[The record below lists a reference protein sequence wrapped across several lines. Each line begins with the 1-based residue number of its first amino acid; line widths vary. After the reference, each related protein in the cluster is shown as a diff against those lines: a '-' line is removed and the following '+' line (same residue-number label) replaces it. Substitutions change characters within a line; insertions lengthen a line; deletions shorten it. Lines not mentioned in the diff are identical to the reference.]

1 MSITIAAETIN
12 GFWHWG
18 GTTAKLRIF
27 STDGGGEWRSAS
39 GVAVPVGQPGG
50 RFYKDV
56 PITISGTDITID
68 SCTLEPTEGFIA
80 GYDPTYTIYYYNAAG
95 TKNYGCKTTEPN
107 IRIGQTPSST
117 TWAAI
122 EILNNRGVSTLNQT
136 AYTKAESDYRFASV
150 LALVAGYLP
159 KVTGGDPHQL
169 TNSLFSDNGTDAQTD
184 SRIFG
189 FGGLTDSFPG
199 LQRNA
204 QNPAKLEAVKA
215 GGGGFQNFVSG
226 AVQMN
231 WGRISS
237 QPITLDF
244 NTTVPQS
251 ICEPPDG
258 HSGIVTALLF
268 YDNTTSLVTSDQTM
282 NIGIES
288 GGASYADAV
297 AVTDLGLG
305 NAIKRNYYLL
315 LPAAESQIIPDGK
328 SLQLTLSGL
337 FGGAVEVQCQPF
349 GVIL

>member
-1 MSITIAAETIN
+1 MAAILISA
-12 GFWHWG
+12 H
-18 GTTAKLRIF
+18 
-27 STDGGGEWRSAS
+27 DG
-39 GVAVPVGQPGG
+39 P
-50 RFYKDV
+50 YY
-56 PITISGTDITID
+56 
-68 SCTLEPTEGFIA
+68 A
-80 GYDPTYTIYYYNAAG
+80 G
-95 TKNYGCKTTEPN
+95 
-107 IRIGQTPSST
+107 SST
-117 TWAAI
+117 TLTLRVYSQNDTWTTREGVTVQQGDGINPWCRDYSCPVTAGIPAIPDLAIYSTVDRIEQYLDPQWAAI
-122 EILNNRGVSTLNQT
+122 WLDNGVLISPGSFYFQGYRVPPTPTTTSKVALDIFTAATNNNRPLVNAPITV
-136 AYTKAESDYRFASV
+136 ADAM
-150 LALVAGYLP
+150 ALFP
-159 KVTGGDPHQL
+159 QL
-169 TNSLFSDNGTDAQTD
+169 TGIAANQLVKAVNAYPAQVEGSVWHDDGTIA
-184 SRIFG
+184 G

-204 QNPAKLEAVKA
+204 ENPAKLEAVKA
-215 GGGGFQNFVSG
+215 GGGGFQNLVSG

-258 HSGIVTALLF
+258 HSGVVTALLF
-268 YDNTTSLVTSDQTM
+268 YDNTVSLVTSDQTM